1 MSTGSSTQPP
11 LRVAI
16 DVTSGVNQGAGVG
29 RVTREAV
36 TALAARPEPL
46 DLRLFYTPEGTPVA
60 RAGERWLAE
69 LATRSDRVRVRRL
82 PFPARWTARL
92 WLRLRLPLP
101 VELVAGRVD
110 LLLAPNFVA
119 PPTAWA
125 RTIVTIHDLSYLA
138 VPQYA
143 DPGLRR
149 YLSGA
154 VPRSL
159 RRAAHVVAVSETTR
173 REAIERLGL
182 TPDRVSVVYNGVDP
196 AFRPLPP
203 ATVDEV
209 RGRLALPERFILTL
223 GTLEPRKNHRGLIQ
237 AFARLLESEPAVSLL
252 VAGRR
257 GWLDEPIFRAV
268 EELGLQSS
276 VRFLGGVED
285 ADLPALL
292 NATSV
297 VAYPSFYEGFG
308 LPPLEAMACGTPVVT
323 STGGALPEVCG
334 EAALLVDP
342 ADTAGL
348 ADALRRALMDR
359 ALRATLRERGLRR
372 AAGFTWANTA
382 AGLVEVFRRV
392 RENSGSR

>member
-1 MSTGSSTQPP
+1 MPAGSSAGPP

-16 DVTSGVNQGAGVG
+16 DVTSGINQGAGVG

-46 DLRLFYTPEGTPVA
+46 DLRLFYTAEETPVA

-69 LATRSDRVRVRRL
+69 LAARSERVRVRRL

-101 VELVAGRVD
+101 AELVTGRVD
-110 LLLAPNFVA
+110 LLLAPDFVA

-159 RRAAHVVAVSETTR
+159 RRAAHIVAVSETTR

-209 RGRLALPERFILTL
+209 RRRLALPERFILTL
-223 GTLEPRKNHRGLIQ
+223 GTLEPRKNHLGLIQ
-237 AFARLLESEPAVSLL
+237 AFAQLQESEPAVSLL

-268 EELGLQSS
+268 EELGLQAS
-276 VRFLGGVED
+276 VRFLGGVD
-285 ADLPALL
+285 DTDLPALL
-292 NATSV
+292 NAAAV

-348 ADALRRALMDR
+348 ADALGRALMDR
-359 ALRATLRERGLRR
+359 ALRTTLRERGLRR

>member
-1 MSTGSSTQPP
+1 MPTDSSTGPP

-16 DVTSGVNQGAGVG
+16 DVTSGINQGAGVG
-29 RVTREAV
+29 RATREAV

-46 DLRLFYTPEGTPVA
+46 DLRLFYTPEATPVA

-69 LATRSDRVRVRRL
+69 LADRSERVRVRRL

-101 VELVAGRVD
+101 AELVTGRVD
-110 LLLAPNFVA
+110 LLLAPDFVA

-209 RGRLALPERFILTL
+209 RRRLALPERFILTL
-223 GTLEPRKNHRGLIQ
+223 GTLEPRKNHLGLIQ
-237 AFARLLESEPAVSLL
+237 AFAQLQESEPAVSLL

-268 EELGLQSS
+268 EELGLQAS
-276 VRFLGGVED
+276 VRFLGGVDD

-292 NATSV
+292 NAAAV

-348 ADALRRALMDR
+348 ADAIGRALMDR
-359 ALRATLRERGLRR
+359 ALRTTLRERGLRR

>member
-1 MSTGSSTQPP
+1 MPAGSSAGPP

-16 DVTSGVNQGAGVG
+16 DVTSGINQGAGVG

-36 TALAARPEPL
+36 TALAARPEAL
-46 DLRLFYTPEGTPVA
+46 DLRLFYTPEATPVA

-69 LATRSDRVRVRRL
+69 LADRSERVRVRRL
-82 PFPARWTARL
+82 PLPSRWTARL

-101 VELVAGRVD
+101 AELVTGRVD
-110 LLLAPNFVA
+110 LLLAPDFVA

-209 RGRLALPERFILTL
+209 RRRLALPERFILTL
-223 GTLEPRKNHRGLIQ
+223 GTLEPRKNHLGLIQ
-237 AFARLLESEPAVSLL
+237 AFAQLQESEPAVPLL

-268 EELGLQSS
+268 EELGLQAS
-276 VRFLGGVED
+276 VRFLGGVDD

-292 NATSV
+292 NAAAV
-297 VAYPSFYEGFG
+297 LAYPSFYEGFG

-334 EAALLVDP
+334 EAALLVAP

-348 ADALRRALMDR
+348 ADALGRALMDR
-359 ALRATLRERGLRR
+359 ALRTTLRERGLRR